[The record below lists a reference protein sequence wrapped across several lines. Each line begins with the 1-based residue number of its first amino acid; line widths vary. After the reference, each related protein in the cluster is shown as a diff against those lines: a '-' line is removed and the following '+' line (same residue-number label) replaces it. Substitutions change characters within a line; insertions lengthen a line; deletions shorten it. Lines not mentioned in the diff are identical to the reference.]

1 MRDVRVAAPD
11 GVFLDDDNRRNGR
24 LVGMAEEGRVVV
36 LTVIL
41 AIAKYL
47 PRGTRVGLLA
57 NLETS
62 LYINGRRMMMIGA
75 LTPTVAP
82 STAQVCRARWHSAS
96 PRPP

>member
-1 MRDVRVAAPD
+1 
-11 GVFLDDDNRRNGR
+11 
-24 LVGMAEEGRVVV
+24 V

-62 LYINGRRMMMIGA
+62 LDVNDAGGGMVATMMIGA
-75 LTPTVAP
+75 LTLTAAP